1 MIECPHCNF
10 LNEEENQ
17 KCLKCG
23 APLHENLKTPTTK
36 ETPKTTNPTTS
47 ETTLPTNN
55 RIETLTTKT
64 GKTILE
70 KKPSNFGLIIAYIS
84 TLMQG
89 LGIIFGLYYTLH
101 YQKKARK
108 HGYIQIILSILFLFI
123 INTVFINGGTQIIGI
138 LLIII
143 TTIIAIID
151 LKKNGDPVK

>member
-36 ETPKTTNPTTS
+36 ETPTTTTPN
-47 ETTLPTNN
+47 ETTTPTNIN
-55 RIETLTTKT
+55 ERIETLTKKN

-108 HGYIQIILSILFLFI
+108 HGYIQIILSILFLYI
-123 INTVFINGGTQIIGI
+123 INTVFISGSTQIIGI

-143 TTIIAIID
+143 TAIIGTID
-151 LKKNGDPVK
+151 LKKNGDLTK